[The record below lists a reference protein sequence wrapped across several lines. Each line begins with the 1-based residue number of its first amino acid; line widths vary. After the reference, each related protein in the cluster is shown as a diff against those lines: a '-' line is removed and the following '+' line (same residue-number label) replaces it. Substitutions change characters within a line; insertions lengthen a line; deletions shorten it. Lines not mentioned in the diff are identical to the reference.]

1 MAVTDKPMLRL
12 STVIDRTPV
21 EITTTDRNNKRV
33 VKTYELANQQDFG
46 PYEYAVIVTRHG
58 EMNELLR
65 KKRRTK
71 AQNMLLSQI
80 LDQLV
85 QMIVLDTVSPRKK
98 TDDPLEILHIDT
110 ATLAKLTHAQKS
122 TLIVAWAAELMNG
135 ASPPLKATSRTSR
148 STGARSSRGSKS
160 SSAATRKGGS
170 TPRRG
175 SSRRT

>member
-1 MAVTDKPMLRL
+1 MAATDKPMLRL

-21 EITTTDRNNKRV
+21 EITIKDRNDKLI

-46 PYEYAVIVTRHG
+46 PYEYAVIVMRHG

-65 KKRRTK
+65 KKKRTK
-71 AQNMLLSQI
+71 AQNLLLSQI

-98 TDDPLEILHIDT
+98 TDDPLEILHIDA

-122 TLIVAWAAELMNG
+122 TLIVAWASELMNG
-135 ASPPLKATSRTSR
+135 SAPPPKATRRPSRP
-148 STGARSSRGSKS
+148 TGAGSSRGSKNS
-160 SSAATRKGGS
+160 TAATRRGGS
-170 TPRRG
+170 TSRRG
-175 SSRRT
+175 SSPRT